1 MSASLGSARGFTLIE
16 VLIAIAIFALLMIAV
31 YETFDQSIRSYQ
43 TVEHSR
49 ELNETARLILDRIGD
64 DLQAAAI
71 FNDNP
76 DMVLVGEDG
85 TGARGQPADRLV
97 FSTLNHLPLDPNAPE
112 SDLAEVEYQI
122 RPDPETREPLL
133 VRREKA
139 YLDDDHEQGGVLTIL
154 SSRVT
159 GLNFRYFD
167 GTEALQERWD
177 ARALGDQAAHEQG
190 QQLTRDVNTGLL
202 PQAVETTLI
211 VRDADGRDVAF
222 TSVTRLALAKPPAVI
237 DATLAQ

>member
-1 MSASLGSARGFTLIE
+1 MSRALAARGGFTLIE
-16 VLIAIAIFALLMIAV
+16 VLIAIAIFSLLMIAV
-31 YETFDQSIRSYQ
+31 YQTFDQGVRSYQ

-64 DLQAAAI
+64 DLQSAAI
-71 FNDNP
+71 FQDNP

-85 TGARGQPADRLV
+85 TGARGQSADRLV
-97 FSTLNHLPLDPNAPE
+97 FATLNHLALDPNAPE
-112 SDLAEVEYQI
+112 SDLAEVEYRI

-139 YLDDDHEQGGVLTIL
+139 YLDDDHEQGGVLSIL
-154 SSRVT
+154 SDKVT

-167 GTEALQERWD
+167 GTESLKERWD
-177 ARALGDQAAHEQG
+177 ARAQGDQVAHEQG
-190 QQLTRDVNTGLL
+190 QQLSRTVNTGLL
-202 PQAVETTLI
+202 PQAVETTLV